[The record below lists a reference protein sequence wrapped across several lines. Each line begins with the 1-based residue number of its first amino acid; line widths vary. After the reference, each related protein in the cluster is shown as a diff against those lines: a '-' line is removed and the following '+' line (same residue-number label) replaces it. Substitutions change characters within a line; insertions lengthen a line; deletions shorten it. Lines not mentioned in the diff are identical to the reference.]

1 MHLTDIS
8 IRALKA
14 PEKGQRDYW
23 DDGIKGFGVRVS
35 QGGTK
40 SFVLLLNGN
49 RRSLGKFPQISLAK
63 ARADAKKLLA
73 EVELGR
79 TFTST
84 IFAEA
89 LEHYLEQH
97 VRKNNKASS
106 AYEAERVLRRHYRF
120 GSRNLDSIRAP
131 EIMRIID
138 ALPPIAA
145 NHAFT
150 HARAFFRWC
159 VRRRHLDR
167 SPLEGLALPN
177 KPATRDRVLTD
188 AELRVIWTVAQEF
201 PSPFG
206 QIVTMLILTGQRV
219 GETSAM
225 RWDYIDLA
233 QRLITFPAP
242 VVKNNSAH
250 TFPFGASAATV
261 IASVPKSGEFLFPS
275 RVDGK
280 GFDGHNKA
288 KARFEKECNA
298 AWSKLVGEDDA
309 EIDHWTLHDLRRT
322 FSTLHA
328 RIGTPPH
335 VTEALLNH
343 KTGTRSPIQRI
354 YDRHTYIPEMRTA
367 IDNYEAHLTKL
378 LKLTAEL
385 TSYPQ

>member
-1 MHLTDIS
+1 M
-8 IRALKA
+8 
-14 PEKGQRDYW
+14 
-23 DDGIKGFGVRVS
+23 
-35 QGGTK
+35 
-40 SFVLLLNGN
+40 
-49 RRSLGKFPQISLAK
+49 
-63 ARADAKKLLA
+63 LA

-79 TFTST
+79 TFSTST
-84 IFAEA
+84 FAEA

-97 VRKNNKASS
+97 VRKNNKQSS

-188 AELRVIWTVAQEF
+188 AELRVIWTVAQGF

-206 QIVTMLILTGQRV
+206 QIVAMLILTGQRV

-225 RWDYIDLA
+225 RWDHIDLA
-233 QRLITFPAP
+233 QRLITFPGP
-242 VVKNNSAH
+242 VVKNNTAH
-250 TFPFGASAATV
+250 TFPFGASAAAV
-261 IASVPKSGEFLFPS
+261 IASVPKTGEFLFPS

-288 KARFEKECNA
+288 KARFEKSATRHGRSWPAKTMPRWITGHYTTCGA
-298 AWSKLVGEDDA
+298 RSRHCTRASA
-309 EIDHWTLHDLRRT
+309 RRRT
-322 FSTLHA
+322 LP
-328 RIGTPPH
+328 R
-335 VTEALLNH
+335 
-343 KTGTRSPIQRI
+343 RC
-354 YDRHTYIPEMRTA
+354 
-367 IDNYEAHLTKL
+367 
-378 LKLTAEL
+378 
-385 TSYPQ
+385 